1 MKIVTILHIQGV
13 LRHIYIYMFQKK
25 ILRVQYKTKIKNK
38 KIVFQLRSLL
48 IKKLKIDENIF
59 KLIEQTSLYE

>member
-1 MKIVTILHIQGV
+1 
-13 LRHIYIYMFQKK
+13 MFQKK
-25 ILRVQYKTKIKNK
+25 VLRVQYKTKIKNK